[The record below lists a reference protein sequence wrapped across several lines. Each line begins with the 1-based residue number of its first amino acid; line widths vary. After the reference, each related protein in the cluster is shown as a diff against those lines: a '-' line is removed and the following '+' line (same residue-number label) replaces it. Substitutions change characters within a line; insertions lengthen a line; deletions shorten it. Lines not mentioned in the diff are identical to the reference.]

1 MGTTLEDIW
10 KMLKHI
16 QSRFDYELEAI
27 KERLERLER
36 QMERL
41 ERRMEKLGR
50 QMERLEWRIEKLERQ
65 IELQKLTFRFLV
77 KAAKASQEVE
87 EELTGTYVRSGR
99 GFNTKAVKYVRDPL
113 A

>member
-1 MGTTLEDIW
+1 MGTTLEDVW

-27 KERLERLER
+27 KERLEK
-36 QMERL
+36 L
-41 ERRMEKLGR
+41 ERRMEKLERQVEKLER

-65 IELQKLTFRFLV
+65 IELQELTFRSFV
-77 KAAKASQEVE
+77 KVAKTPQEVE
-87 EELTGTYVRSGR
+87 KLSGTYVRSGR
-99 GFNTKAVKYVRDPL
+99 GFNTKALKYVRDPL